1 MHYEKQNRSYVH
13 RHNNFISHISMSPIT
28 ITTSIYTTLDKV
40 RDVWTQPQHI
50 TQRNHASD
58 DRHCPTATN
67 DLQVWWK
74 FNYTMAAKDGS
85 FSFDFTWTYTH
96 IEDKKSIEYVMD
108 DGRKVSIFFVD
119 ENCGT
124 IKVSETFD
132 PENQNSLELQQQ
144 GRQAILDNFKKYVES
159 L

>member
-1 MHYEKQNRSYVH
+1 
-13 RHNNFISHISMSPIT
+13 
-28 ITTSIYTTLDKV
+28 
-40 RDVWTQPQHI
+40 
-50 TQRNHASD
+50 
-58 DRHCPTATN
+58 
-67 DLQVWWK
+67 
-74 FNYTMAAKDGS
+74 MAAKNGS
-85 FSFDFTWTYTH
+85 FSFDFTGTYTH
-96 IEDKKSIEYVMD
+96 IQDQKIIEYVMD
-108 DGRKVSIFFVD
+108 DGRKCSIFFVD